1 MNDDVRNIVL
11 GVVAA
16 GISAALGWIARTY
29 LWKRKLRRKQAFF
42 GLPDNSESL
51 LVVNRDP
58 ATAEPA
64 VHRFDVF
71 ALLEL
76 SALIKDCGAHVQVVT
91 QDTAHQGFGERTE
104 FCVGGPGSNRRM
116 VAHMS
121 AMLPGVRVNI
131 DPEPGPDRGAFQIGG
146 ERYRMDPGVTEY
158 VLLARLTVGERRD
171 TRPVFLFCG
180 QRAITNQGRHP
191 LSGPPSR
198 AAGPQV
204 RLPLLRPAAEGRQ
217 LAGVRPRCGGTG
229 RGRHQGRADP
239 AAGSGVAR
247 HAPGELTSARI
258 RRNPSG
264 AQLTFSSRR
273 TTRGTGPFRC
283 ASSDLRL
290 PPDGTGRC
298 EPPPSRAGPSRRW
311 RPRS

>member
-29 LWKRKLRRKQAFF
+29 LWKRKLRRKQAFL
-42 GLPDNSESL
+42 GLPENSESL

-58 ATAEPA
+58 AATEPA

-76 SALIKDCGAHVQVVT
+76 SALIKDCGAHVHVVT

-116 VAHMS
+116 MAHMA

-146 ERYRMDPGVTEY
+146 ERYRMDPGITEY
-158 VLLARLTVGERRD
+158 VLLARLTAGDRRE

-180 QRAITNQGRHP
+180 QRAITNQAATRYLARNHERLARKYGNNSFV
-191 LSGPPSR
+191 LLLKVINSQAYGPDVVEMVEDVTR
-198 AAGPQV
+198 AAQTP
-204 RLPLLRPAAEGRQ
+204 LPATAT
-217 LAGVRPRCGGTG
+217 PRGS
-229 RGRHQGRADP
+229 HRA
-239 AAGSGVAR
+239 S
-247 HAPGELTSARI
+247 
-258 RRNPSG
+258 
-264 AQLTFSSRR
+264 
-273 TTRGTGPFRC
+273 
-283 ASSDLRL
+283 
-290 PPDGTGRC
+290 
-298 EPPPSRAGPSRRW
+298 
-311 RPRS
+311 